1 LSTPLIVSIPHRLG
15 RAEATRR
22 IKSGLAVA
30 RSDYSALVTIHEET
44 WTDNRLTFNMS
55 SLGQI
60 ATGTIDVAEDHVRIE
75 VTLPWLLA
83 KFAEKIAPAIRK
95 EGTLLLE
102 KK

>member
-1 LSTPLIVSIPHRLG
+1 
-15 RAEATRR
+15 
-22 IKSGLAVA
+22 
-30 RSDYSALVTIHEET
+30 
-44 WTDNRLTFNMS
+44 MS

-60 ATGTIDVAEDHVRIE
+60 AAGTIDVADDHVRIE